1 MKNHSKSEFKNSEQ
15 KNIKKRKMNIQRWL
29 REENGRREE
38 DKIISEMN
46 IEIWA
51 SKERT
56 DRNENIIKVAKGR
69 NKNAKRIKTKQLKS
83 LRKNLL

>member
-1 MKNHSKSEFKNSEQ
+1 
-15 KNIKKRKMNIQRWL
+15 
-29 REENGRREE
+29 
-38 DKIISEMN
+38 MN

-83 LRKNLL
+83 LRKNLLQNLGKEDLTYM